1 MKSILVPLEDETS
14 EAQLETALL
23 AARIFGSHMDG
34 LAPRSVTEV
43 YFYGEGL
50 SPAALEQW
58 DQEEDSRVTRA
69 EKAFREFVEKREV
82 PWGDPNPPSDEPT
95 AGWIGDVSRGDAI
108 VGQLARLYDL
118 TVLAHPISNV
128 SARRYILLE
137 TVLFESGRP
146 IMVGPA
152 ETPKSLGKTIVIA
165 WNGSTESAR
174 ALAFASPFLH
184 RADAVH
190 VLTVEGGMV
199 AGPDGS
205 QVQASLQRSGIAAQV
220 HMVEQAGRSTG
231 EAILEESSK
240 LGADLLVKGAY
251 THSRLRQMI
260 FGGATSH
267 ILSEAQVPVL
277 MAH

>member
-1 MKSILVPLEDETS
+1 MKSILVPLEDEAS
-14 EAQLETALL
+14 EAQLQTALL
-23 AARIFGSHMDG
+23 TANAFGCHLDG

-58 DQEEDSRVTRA
+58 DQEEENRVERAEAAFRKFIDSRN
-69 EKAFREFVEKREV
+69 V
-82 PWGDPNPPSDEPT
+82 PWADPDPPSEAAS
-95 AGWIGDVSRGDAI
+95 AGWIGDVARGDAI

-118 TVLAHPISNV
+118 TVLAHPVSNV
-128 SARRYILLE
+128 SSRRYILLE

-146 IMVGPA
+146 ILVAPA
-152 ETPKSLGKTIVIA
+152 EVPEALGKVIVVA

-174 ALAFASPFLH
+174 ALAFASAFLH
-184 RADAVH
+184 AAEKVH
-190 VLTVEGGMV
+190 VLTVDNGMV
-199 AGPDGS
+199 AGPDGD
-205 QVQASLQRSGIAAQV
+205 QVQTSLRRSGIKAEAHFVGQD
-220 HMVEQAGRSTG
+220 GRSTG
-231 EAILEESSK
+231 EAILEESDK

-267 ILSEAQVPVL
+267 ILNEAQVPVL

>member
-14 EAQLETALL
+14 AAQLETALL
-23 AARIFGSHMDG
+23 TARAFGCHLDG

-58 DQEEDSRVTRA
+58 DQEEEGRVKRA
-69 EKAFREFVEKREV
+69 EDAFRAFIDGQNV
-82 PWGDPNPPSDEPT
+82 PWADPDPPSDKAS
-95 AGWIGDVSRGDAI
+95 AGWIGEVARGDAI

-118 TVLAHPISNV
+118 TVLAHPVSNV

-146 IMVGPA
+146 IMVAPGEPPA
-152 ETPKSLGKTIVIA
+152 SVGKVVVIA

-174 ALAFASPFLH
+174 AMAFASAFLE
-184 RADAVH
+184 RADEVH
-190 VLTVEGGMV
+190 ILTVDNGMV
-199 AGPDGS
+199 AGPDGV
-205 QVQASLQRSGIAAQV
+205 QVKAALRRSGIAASTHNVAQ
-220 HMVEQAGRSTG
+220 GSRSIG
-231 EAILEESSK
+231 EAILEESGK
-240 LGADLLVKGAY
+240 LGADLIVKGAY